1 MSCHLAFLSVD
12 DTFFQLQ
19 KDFVKMQEPVNSFA
33 TKSSRVTRG
42 GAASSDR
49 GAEKAKAEPAGP
61 RGWNLEPVKQAK
73 DAAVLDRDRD
83 GKAVCGQAE
92 GKSAHRIMKGAEG
105 GEERQVCWSQG
116 CPLHCFTICQQ
127 HQQRC

>member
-33 TKSSRVTRG
+33 TKSSRITRG
-42 GAASSDR
+42 GAASSGR

-61 RGWNLEPVKQAK
+61 RGWNLEPVKQGR
-73 DAAVLDRDRD
+73 DAAVLDRDRKEA
-83 GKAVCGQAE
+83 GTSPARLCVARQKA
-92 GKSAHRIMKGAEG
+92 
-105 GEERQVCWSQG
+105 SQL
-116 CPLHCFTICQQ
+116 PE
-127 HQQRC
+127 